1 MFNPF
6 KKKNHI
12 SMNDIEKVIHEFRL
26 YDKPLSTFI
35 DSKESHDDI
44 LNLSL
49 KIHKDADQNELEQV
63 YHNLRARLHL
73 LGVAELNLNVVLSDK
88 VAPVSHNHGGVS
100 GVQTFSP
107 QKSHQ
112 NAIPTNEG
120 DPKPSKSAPKQS
132 DIPPHP
138 RIRHIIVVASGK
150 GGVGKSTTTVNIA
163 LALQK
168 LGKKVGILDAD
179 IYGPSVPDMLGI
191 AGVKPAVEHDQ
202 FIPIEAHSLAV
213 LSIGNLI
220 ESENTP
226 VAWRGVKATG
236 ALMQLYSQTNWPVL
250 DYLVIDMP
258 PGTGDVSLT
267 LAQRIPVTGAVI
279 VTTPQHVALLDA
291 QKGMEM
297 FLKTDIPIIGVV
309 ENMALHTCTNC
320 GHIEAIFGADG
331 GVNLAEKYQVPL
343 LGQLPLASTIRENM
357 DKGKPSVLIDDEF
370 SAFYE
375 GIATNIEKHIVKFDK
390 GSSGRIF

>member
-88 VAPVSHNHGGVS
+88 VAPPQNTPDNGKS
-100 GVQTFSP
+100 VQTFTP
-107 QKSHQ
+107 
-112 NAIPTNEG
+112 IPSTKDE
-120 DPKPSKSAPKQS
+120 PTPTKSAPKQS

-191 AGVKPAVEHDQ
+191 AGVKPAVENDQ

-226 VAWRGVKATG
+226 VAWRGIKATG
-236 ALMQLYSQTNWPVL
+236 ALMQLYSQTNWPAL

-267 LAQRIPVTGAVI
+267 LAQRIPITGAVI

-320 GHIEAIFGADG
+320 GHVEAIFGADG

>member
-1 MFNPF
+1 
-6 KKKNHI
+6 
-12 SMNDIEKVIHEFRL
+12 
-26 YDKPLSTFI
+26 
-35 DSKESHDDI
+35 
-44 LNLSL
+44 
-49 KIHKDADQNELEQV
+49 
-63 YHNLRARLHL
+63 
-73 LGVAELNLNVVLSDK
+73 
-88 VAPVSHNHGGVS
+88 
-100 GVQTFSP
+100 
-107 QKSHQ
+107 
-112 NAIPTNEG
+112 
-120 DPKPSKSAPKQS
+120 
-132 DIPPHP
+132 
-138 RIRHIIVVASGK
+138 
-150 GGVGKSTTTVNIA
+150 
-163 LALQK
+163 
-168 LGKKVGILDAD
+168 
-179 IYGPSVPDMLGI
+179 
-191 AGVKPAVEHDQ
+191 
-202 FIPIEAHSLAV
+202 
-213 LSIGNLI
+213 
-220 ESENTP
+220 
-226 VAWRGVKATG
+226 
-236 ALMQLYSQTNWPVL
+236 MQLYSQTNWPAL

-267 LAQRIPVTGAVI
+267 LAQRIPITGAVI

-320 GHIEAIFGADG
+320 GHVEAIFGADG